1 MSNTILSDPAAKAH
15 ELQMET
21 VGEKLDK
28 KLAERNDHLRSQ
40 VKLLKR
46 MLAGYESAVRDHALR
61 GTMSAE
67 EHQYAVK
74 EYQRTRRELY
84 NHLDK
89 MTPDET

>member
-1 MSNTILSDPAAKAH
+1 MSDIQVAEQLEARIKTND
-15 ELQMET
+15 
-21 VGEKLDK
+21 DK
-28 KLAERNDHLRSQ
+28 LRSQ